1 MSLASSLALAL
12 ALALV
17 PFTAMASDT
26 VATEPATEATEATAP
41 TSSSPSSPS
50 SSTQSPED
58 KAFLEARRNSKKATR
73 RADSDPLGN
82 FSLNGCMTNPAKC
95 TCQNEDAKKS
105 SACGDV
111 LGYFCRESTQQ
122 HLAASCMDLF
132 GGAMVCKC
140 ASAQQISSHLK
151 AEETAAKKKSS
162 KGKKKGSSKKGSSK
176 KSSSKKSSSKKK

>member
-1 MSLASSLALAL
+1 MSLARSLAL

-17 PFTAMASDT
+17 PFTT
-26 VATEPATEATEATAP
+26 VASGDAVAAEPAEATAP
-41 TSSSPSSPS
+41 TSSSS
-50 SSTQSPED
+50 SSQSPAD

-82 FSLNGCMTNPAKC
+82 FALNGCMTNPAKC

-122 HLAASCMDLF
+122 YLAASCMDLF
-132 GGAMVCKC
+132 GGATVCKC
-140 ASAQQISSHLK
+140 ASAQQITSHLK
-151 AEETAAKKKSS
+151 AEETAAKKKS
-162 KGKKKGSSKKGSSK
+162 KKK
-176 KSSSKKSSSKKK
+176 KKSSSKKKGKKKK